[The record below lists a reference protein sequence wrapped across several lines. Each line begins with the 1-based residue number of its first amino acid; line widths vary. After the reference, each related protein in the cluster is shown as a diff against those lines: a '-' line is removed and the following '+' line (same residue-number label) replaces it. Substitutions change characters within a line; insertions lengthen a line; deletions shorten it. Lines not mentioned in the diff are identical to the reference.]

1 MGEEGTIVQGSW
13 FIQEV
18 GRHALINE
26 DGQVVVGTRWSRWVE
41 GTRSVGDEE
50 SKGNQSI
57 GGLTRPSR
65 IQIM

>member
-41 GTRSVGDEE
+41 GTRTVGDEE
-50 SKGNQSI
+50 SK
-57 GGLTRPSR
+57 
-65 IQIM
+65 